1 MGMSVAT
8 KTETLDSILAMKEPK
23 RTERLQQWVDEFDDQ
38 HSGEVLIRAHNRKPV
53 NIRLANGKTFHI
65 SPQGRRMNR
74 KEAIPALM
82 RYGINGQYTGKDQRT
97 GLSRTAYEN
106 MNPEGKAIYKGYKFD
121 FFDDYLVHVPDG
133 EAEEE
138 ETEEQE

>member
-1 MGMSVAT
+1 MSVAT
-8 KTETLDSILAMKEPK
+8 KSETLDDILAMREPR
-23 RTERLQQWVDEFDDQ
+23 RTERLQEWVQEFDEK
-38 HSGEVLIRAHNRKPV
+38 HAGEVLIRAHNRKPV
-53 NIRLANGKTFHI
+53 TIRLASGKTFRI

-106 MNPEGKAIYKGYKFD
+106 MNPEGKAIYKGYKFE
-121 FFDDYLVHVPDG
+121 FFDDYLVHVSDDIA

-138 ETEEQE
+138 EVTE